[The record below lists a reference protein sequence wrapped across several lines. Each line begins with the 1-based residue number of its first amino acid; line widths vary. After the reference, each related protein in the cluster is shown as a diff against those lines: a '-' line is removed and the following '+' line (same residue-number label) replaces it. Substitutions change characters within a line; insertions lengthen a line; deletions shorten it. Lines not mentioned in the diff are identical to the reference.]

1 MEATMAAGDGGFGPT
16 MAAGTG
22 GFGPTMAAG
31 AGGFGPTEPAG
42 NGFGPTEPAGNGFG
56 PTIAGGNGGFVDE
69 YGPTMSFDSANGGMD
84 ETIKP
89 DDSMLYTGKRHF
101 GPVKQQMEDYGP
113 TETVYMTSEMGF
125 SPVTGWLVCIE
136 GASKGMDYRIR
147 SGYNYIGQKDNMDI
161 CIKGDNKISRERH
174 ALIAFDHEENVFF
187 FGPADGKNIVRL
199 NGKMVMNSVE
209 IHAYDVL
216 TIGVTKLLFIP
227 LCGEKFRWTEAD

>member
-1 MEATMAAGDGGFGPT
+1 MEIKRCARGHLYDAEINSTCPQCKLEDESGNGMGATMPAGGGGFGPT
-16 MAAGTG
+16 MA
-22 GFGPTMAAG
+22 
-31 AGGFGPTEPAG
+31 TEPAG
-42 NGFGPTEPAGNGFG
+42 
-56 PTIAGGNGGFVDE
+56 GGFVDE
-69 YGPTMSFDSANGGMD
+69 YGPTMPFGSAGGAMD

-89 DDSMLYTGKRHF
+89 DDDSMLRTGAQNF
-101 GPVKQQMEDYGP
+101 GPVKQEMEDYGP
-113 TETVYMTSEMGF
+113 TETVYMTNEMGF
-125 SPVTGWLVCIE
+125 SPVVGWLVCIE

-161 CIKGDNKISRERH
+161 CIKGDHKISRERH

-216 TIGVTKLLFIP
+216 TVGVTKLLFIP
-227 LCGEKFRWTEAD
+227 LCGDKFRWTEN